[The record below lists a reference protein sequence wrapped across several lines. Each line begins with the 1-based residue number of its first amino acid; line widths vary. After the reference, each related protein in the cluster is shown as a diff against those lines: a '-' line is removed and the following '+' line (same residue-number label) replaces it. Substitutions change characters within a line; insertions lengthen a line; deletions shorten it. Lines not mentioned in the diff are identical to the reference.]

1 MGLSCMIFNI
11 TTDLVQEMWCCF
23 CGEWIEDDET
33 AGVAED
39 KEQFFVWKSEK
50 KTGWLH
56 LNLEGGRSP
65 RVFWNWK
72 QVSNFSKVDTSLV
85 YQGKPKI
92 LNISSNIRSQRT
104 LHTRIYVALKL
115 RLKEVSLREVG
126 PKLSDFENIQRVRD
140 LVGNDF
146 MCLIHPD
153 FILTRLAQNPGKRLY
168 TRFYHFRTHQDGQLY
183 CGWCQHPSERLC
195 HYVAAY
201 RHHCDSSCH
210 SVCSSCIRGF
220 WKIWTQTHK
229 LKATLFCKSNCVF
242 LFLLGLTE
250 MWTAINL
257 WFILPSYFCGDP
269 RHQPTSKFPPFHVT
283 VWSADYF
290 RCRCEKPR
298 LGWLARRWGARGV
311 DSGPSTKAALG
322 ERRGGPPKGRGII
335 K

>member
-1 MGLSCMIFNI
+1 
-11 TTDLVQEMWCCF
+11 MWCSF

-39 KEQFFVWKSEK
+39 KEQFLCGNPKNP
-50 KTGWLH
+50 GWLH
-56 LNLEGGRSP
+56 LNLEGEE
-65 RVFWNWK
+65 VLECFEIEK

-92 LNISSNIRSQRT
+92 LNISSNIRSPRT
-104 LHTRIYVALKL
+104 LHARIYVALKL
-115 RLKEVSLREVG
+115 RLKEVSLLEVG
-126 PKLSDFENIQRVRD
+126 PKLSDFEKIQRVGD

-210 SVCSSCIRGF
+210 SVCSSCTR
-220 WKIWTQTHK
+220 
-229 LKATLFCKSNCVF
+229 VF
-242 LFLLGLTE
+242 
-250 MWTAINL
+250 
-257 WFILPSYFCGDP
+257 
-269 RHQPTSKFPPFHVT
+269 
-283 VWSADYF
+283 
-290 RCRCEKPR
+290 
-298 LGWLARRWGARGV
+298 
-311 DSGPSTKAALG
+311 
-322 ERRGGPPKGRGII
+322 
-335 K
+335 